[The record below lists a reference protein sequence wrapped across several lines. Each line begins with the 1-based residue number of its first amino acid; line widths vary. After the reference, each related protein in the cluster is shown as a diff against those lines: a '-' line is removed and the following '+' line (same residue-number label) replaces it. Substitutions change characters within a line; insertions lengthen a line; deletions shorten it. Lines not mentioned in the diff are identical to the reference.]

1 MNLFSTFCAWIIAKF
16 AWLVTGFHVTW
27 RSPLGNKP
35 CVYIAN
41 HRSHTDFVMLWA
53 ALPKKFRKRTRPVA
67 GADYWEASALRR
79 FIACRVF
86 NALLIPRG
94 DADMREKIQAMML
107 AAIENGDSLILF
119 PEGTRNLTDEIL
131 LPLKSGIFYL
141 AKQRPNLEIVPVWL
155 ENLGRVMPKG
165 ALLPAPL
172 LCSVKFGEA
181 QQISITDDKESFLQ
195 RLRMALLSLSIEER
209 QKND

>member
-1 MNLFSTFCAWIIAKF
+1 
-16 AWLVTGFHVTW
+16 
-27 RSPLGNKP
+27 
-35 CVYIAN
+35 
-41 HRSHTDFVMLWA
+41 
-53 ALPKKFRKRTRPVA
+53 
-67 GADYWEASALRR
+67 
-79 FIACRVF
+79 
-86 NALLIPRG
+86 
-94 DADMREKIQAMML
+94 MREKIQAMML

-181 QQISITDDKESFLQ
+181 QQISTTDDKESFLQ
-195 RLRMALLSLSIEER
+195 RLRMALLSLSIEGR
-209 QKND
+209 QNND